1 MLLVRNTLFENPWH
15 VSQLKRRFYPEATAI
30 ILGLS
35 QGLLAGDG
43 PVRLVLLMGLG
54 NCRRC
59 ETEPCRW
66 WHSWEVFSFQEQHRP
81 CPGNGRAVRTSR
93 SASGIR
99 GRLRGWALSRRD
111 VAELLGNPGNLSGNG
126 VFWRARESAAF
137 PSSLIYDF
145 SSAIEATFCWQDS

>member
-35 QGLLAGDG
+35 PGLLAGDG
-43 PVRLVLLMGLG
+43 PVRLVLLMGSGELSRAGGGTAGRRSPSKNNTGHALG
-54 NCRRC
+54 TAARC
-59 ETEPCRW
+59 
-66 WHSWEVFSFQEQHRP
+66 
-81 CPGNGRAVRTSR
+81 AVRTSR

-99 GRLRGWALSRRD
+99 GRLRGWALSRCD

>member
-1 MLLVRNTLFENPWH
+1 MLAISVGIRLPRFPQESILWDEAITVTRFFLKKKPADEGIPVPAMLLVRNTLFENPWH

-35 QGLLAGDG
+35 PGLLAGDG

-66 WHSWEVFSFQEQHRP
+66 WHSWEAFSFQEQHRP
-81 CPGNGRAVRTSR
+81 CPGNGRAVR
-93 SASGIR
+93 GEDQPVCV
-99 GRLRGWALSRRD
+99 WH
-111 VAELLGNPGNLSGNG
+111 P
-126 VFWRARESAAF
+126 RAAARVG
-137 PSSLIYDF
+137 SF
-145 SSAIEATFCWQDS
+145 SP